1 MATVERR
8 SQFWFDS
15 LLFLGFSLFKW
26 EGRKKRRKKK
36 ASFEGFKKS
45 KVWNL
50 YVWNFGMEPICME
63 TICME
68 IPLCLCW
75 VRKTLTHN
83 KGVFGW
89 FKFIFEG

>member
-8 SQFWFDS
+8 SQFWFNS
-15 LLFLGFSLFKW
+15 LLCLGFFLFKW

-36 ASFEGFKKS
+36 SSFEGFKKS

-68 IPLCLCW
+68 IPLCLC
-75 VRKTLTHN
+75 L
-83 KGVFGW
+83 G
-89 FKFIFEG
+89 